1 MVDGFSRMTEALS
14 GSSAFKDWR
23 FRLSPGL
30 LGGQEVPNLAQRV
43 ERMKELDQPW
53 DLLCSVRALAVLTPL
68 GFGTKTTIIDALA
81 AGCHVLVHPVLANR
95 LPDYLRSACI
105 EYSETHD
112 RSLESLAAMLAMT
125 PAKSRGQALKA
136 KAESGLK
143 RLLGLG

>member
-14 GSSAFKDWR
+14 SSSAFKDWR

-30 LGGQEVPNLAQRV
+30 LGGQEVPNLSRRV
-43 ERMKELDQPW
+43 ERMNELDQPW

-81 AGCHVLVHPVLANR
+81 AGCHVLVHPVLASR

-105 EYSETHD
+105 EYSETHE
-112 RSLESLAAMLAMT
+112 RSPESLAAMLAMQ
-125 PAKSRGQALKA
+125 PAGSRGHALKA
-136 KAESGLK
+136 KAETGLK
-143 RLLGLG
+143 RMLGLG